1 MAATCKTALEMS
13 QILNEKLICQRCGTR
28 PRADRSVFWFNCT
41 ALNFPCKTCYDCK
54 VQMWKERPN
63 GQIGHGKQICSCGQT
78 ISVVRCLIIEELLKL
93 SSMRFKCSNEV
104 RGCQEVEEK
113 DEMIAHEQE
122 CVHRQVKCPK
132 ISCIEIVKFNDLIRH
147 MKETEQ
153 CFEYPRPLFTNQL
166 LCNNICINEQKVFR
180 GIFTIQ
186 PLKFDYD
193 GEVFL
198 SVGQATKGTLY
209 HWIHFLGSKNESKNY
224 SYTLEYY
231 SNNKKYSNVVYT
243 GQVVSID
250 EPSQS
255 LIGTSDKCFGINY
268 KVFKLQ
274 FLDDNYTFKYSVKM
288 SKVKEE
294 LKKEFKEEEIPMMT
308 KMETSTKSEF

>member
-1 MAATCKTALEMS
+1 M
-13 QILNEKLICQRCGTR
+13 
-28 PRADRSVFWFNCT
+28 
-41 ALNFPCKTCYDCK
+41 
-54 VQMWKERPN
+54 
-63 GQIGHGKQICSCGQT
+63 
-78 ISVVRCLIIEELLKL
+78 
-93 SSMRFKCSNEV
+93 
-104 RGCQEVEEK
+104 
-113 DEMIAHEQE
+113 
-122 CVHRQVKCPK
+122 
-132 ISCIEIVKFNDLIRH
+132 
-147 MKETEQ
+147 
-153 CFEYPRPLFTNQL
+153 

-193 GEVFL
+193 GQVFL

-288 SKVKEE
+288 SKVKDSKVKDE